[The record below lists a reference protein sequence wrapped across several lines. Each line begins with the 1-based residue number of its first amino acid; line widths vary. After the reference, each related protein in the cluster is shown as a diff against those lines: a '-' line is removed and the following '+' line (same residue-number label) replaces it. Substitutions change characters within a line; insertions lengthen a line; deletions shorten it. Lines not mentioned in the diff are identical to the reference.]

1 MRSAVIR
8 LATGRWSEPAGVT
21 LVLVLAVVG
30 SVVEAY
36 PAHHYGGLHLG
47 THPNPAAFALVALPA
62 VLLWWRRSHPVAI
75 YLAAVA
81 GVAGWAALGQVYG
94 AALVVVVVALYSL
107 AVAPLS
113 RIALVVLG
121 AGGTF
126 TIWLVGGVLGPW
138 GWWGGPQL
146 DMWFEML
153 AVGAVGAA
161 VVARR
166 QWKSSERLRSD
177 QLTRARE
184 EETRR
189 RVDSERLRI
198 ARELH
203 DVVAHSM
210 AMINV
215 QASAAA
221 TLIDDHPDRVAE
233 ALQAIRDASRNGL
246 RELRSILD
254 VLRQVDDA
262 QPAVALPDRQALQAI
277 ADAATA
283 AGIVTRLRCDA
294 RLDVLP
300 PETALGAYRIVQ
312 ESLTNVIRH
321 APESTADIT
330 IAERGGL
337 LLIDVVNDAPSRE
350 EPFVDGSGTGLAGME
365 ERVRVLGGQLRAG
378 PVATGGFSV
387 HAELPTTALAPKLDR
402 RADSEVLNS

>member
-1 MRSAVIR
+1 M
-8 LATGRWSEPAGVT
+8 
-21 LVLVLAVVG
+21 
-30 SVVEAY
+30 
-36 PAHHYGGLHLG
+36 
-47 THPNPAAFALVALPA
+47 
-62 VLLWWRRSHPVAI
+62 AI